1 VLDELHTDGR
11 PVTDR
16 AVDGH
21 VRNLRR
27 KLAAATDGVNPIC
40 SVHGSATRWNGPE
53 PAPGAAEA
61 GLSAPV
67 T

>member
-27 KLAAATDGVNPIC
+27 KLAAATDGVNPIR
-40 SVHGSATRWNGPE
+40 SVHGVG
-53 PAPGAAEA
+53 
-61 GLSAPV
+61 
-67 T
+67 